1 MSPVNLKMDIPK
13 LVSGSRWSLQL
24 RCAGFFVQ
32 AAGTLDAL
40 LLWDQP
46 LPMMLGVCGF
56 RSVVGRCPGGGM
68 RVSMSRVCLV
78 AKWDTF
84 ECSRPLHGS
93 TIGCGVFDNA
103 RPIFISF

>member
-1 MSPVNLKMDIPK
+1 VVVAIEVCWFFCSSSWYVGRITFA
-13 LVSGSRWSLQL
+13 GSI
-24 RCAGFFVQ
+24 
-32 AAGTLDAL
+32 
-40 LLWDQP
+40 